1 MDTDGGDNEM
11 LRTLAVQPVKG
22 PDPGDL
28 RGRPPDLSPAAWIH
42 RGDGLVG
49 WGEAARVTI
58 PAGADRFAVGEQWL
72 ANLVANAEITDDVG
86 LPGTGL
92 VAFGSF
98 TFDPAAGGSILTVPG
113 TIVARRAGVAWLTTI
128 TPDSGPPPVPP
139 S

>member
-1 MDTDGGDNEM
+1 MP
-11 LRTLAVQPVKG
+11 RTLTVKTVKV

-28 RGRPPDLSPAAWIH
+28 LVRLPDLSPSAWIH

-49 WGEAARVTI
+49 WGEAARLTI

-72 ANLVANAEITDDVG
+72 SGLVANAEITDDVG

-98 TFDPAAGGSILTVPG
+98 TFDPATGGSILMVPG
-113 TIVARRAGVAWLTTI
+113 TIVARRAGGAWLTTI